1 MAGFN
6 LMYNNQSP
14 FLTRLTDKIPFV
26 NTEAP
31 SNLNFKIEG
40 AYLIPGQ
47 NKGINDQSYIDDFE
61 QSTSK
66 ISLKE
71 PAMWALASKPEKVK
85 TQFLAIVHQT
95 ILIMAMAEVFFLGT
109 P

>member
-6 LMYNNQSP
+6 LMYNNQSQ
-14 FLTRLTDKIPFV
+14 FLTRLTDKIPFI

-31 SNLNFKIEG
+31 SNINLKLEG

-47 NKGINDQSYIDDFE
+47 NKGINDESYIDDFE
-61 QSTSK
+61 QTTSK

-71 PAMWALASKPEKVK
+71 PAVWSLASK
-85 TQFLAIVHQT
+85 T
-95 ILIMAMAEVFFLGT
+95 
-109 P
+109 